1 MLRKIMDF
9 KGFAISAKDGDIG
22 EANDFKFD
30 EKNWMTAGP
39 SAT

>member
-9 KGFAISAKDGDIG
+9 KGFAIGAKDGDID
-22 EANDFKFD
+22 EANDFIFD